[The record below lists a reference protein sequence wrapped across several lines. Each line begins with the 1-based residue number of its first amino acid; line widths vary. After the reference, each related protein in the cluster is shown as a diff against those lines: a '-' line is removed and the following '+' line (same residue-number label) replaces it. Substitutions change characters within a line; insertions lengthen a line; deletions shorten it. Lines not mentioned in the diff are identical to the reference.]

1 MMDLNLDGRRA
12 VVTGA
17 SLGIGAA
24 IVKELAKSAQPPA
37 QFRFSVDQRAI
48 EIPVTNPNFAELSE
62 SGLRPLNR
70 GRMISDMM
78 HIQLGEAQMVT
89 LPGEL
94 LPEVAFEIL
103 EKMDGFPRMLIGLAN
118 DEIGYLIPPYD
129 FRDDYYEETMSQGP
143 SAAVQVRDTALRMI
157 LGIR

>member
-1 MMDLNLDGRRA
+1 MRRWCA
-12 VVTGA
+12 QH
-17 SLGIGAA
+17 SL
-24 IVKELAKSAQPPA
+24 
-37 QFRFSVDQRAI
+37 
-48 EIPVTNPNFAELSE
+48 
-62 SGLRPLNR
+62 
-70 GRMISDMM
+70 
-78 HIQLGEAQMVT
+78 HIQIVT
-89 LPGEL
+89 PPDEL

-103 EKMDGFPRMLIGLAN
+103 EKMQGFPRMLIGLAN